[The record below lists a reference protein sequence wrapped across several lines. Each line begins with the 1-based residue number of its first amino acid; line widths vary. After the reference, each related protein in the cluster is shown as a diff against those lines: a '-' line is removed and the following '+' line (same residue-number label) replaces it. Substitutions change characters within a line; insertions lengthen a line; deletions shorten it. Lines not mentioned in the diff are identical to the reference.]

1 MKYHTLF
8 LFFSVSKFCICW
20 QYFILLN
27 VYLAVTFMT
36 LRQVS
41 DMQLKTRNKS
51 GCVQTQLCLINK
63 KCAMDCFYIHSHD
76 IVQLFFAMETF
87 ITCGKT
93 RLFCMQKARMK
104 RLINHLNYSQI
115 GDCKRKHNFLIWC
128 KRTLR
133 PVVPAVQSLLYY
145 SSKNPGEFKINLICQ
160 GI

>member
-1 MKYHTLF
+1 MKYHTSF

-36 LRQVS
+36 LRPVS

-63 KCAMDCFYIHSHD
+63 KCAMYCFYIHSHD
-76 IVQLFFAMETF
+76 IVHIFFAMETF

-93 RLFCMQKARMK
+93 RLFCIQKARMK
-104 RLINHLNYSQI
+104 RLINNQIYSQI
-115 GDCKRKHNFLIWC
+115 GDCKRKHNFLVWC
-128 KRTLR
+128 KSTLR
-133 PVVPAVQSLLYY
+133 PMVRAVRQSLLYK
-145 SSKNPGEFKINLICQ
+145 SSKNPGKYKIS
-160 GI
+160 